1 MPTFTSALSSFKGFV
16 GIAADRTNAM
26 VTSAVA
32 SGVSSLPITNI
43 NYVTTNPLVASGANY
58 SAIINDGALTEA
70 IALTGNLSAGAVPV
84 AATANAHAA
93 GVYVVFQLTASIGPT
108 AYMPLESWTFDDVYD
123 QLYDTASRGSL
134 VSEAGVVQGV
144 RTSTV
149 DIAGAIFPD
158 TYPYILGGIFG
169 SEDYTSGTPSIHA
182 FGVNNTATTVNF
194 PTTRYILYSYDAVN
208 TRIFCG
214 RFTETTITADP
225 KQLLKHASKFM
236 ARASGTVANPTSSFS
251 AVKPMATWAG
261 LATIGGTSV
270 GNVETFDVTLART
283 EVEAIPTLDGNQD
296 PWDIWVGAL
305 TCKGKTSIV
314 MLDDTQYVNYTSAT
328 APSFDVTVTVST
340 LLILQIHMT
349 KCNYEKATPKLQ
361 GKSYVAL
368 DIPFTGL
375 ANATDATTA
384 GGGLS
389 PCKITAS
396 NATASAVT
404 YT

>member
-16 GIAADRTNAM
+16 GLAADRTNAM
-26 VTSAVA
+26 ITSAVA
-32 SGVSSLPITNI
+32 ATAQSLPITNI

-58 SAIINDGALTEA
+58 SAIIIDGALTEVVA
-70 IALTGNLSAGAVPV
+70 CSGNLSSGAVPI
-84 AATANAHAA
+84 AALANNHSAL
-93 GVYVVFQLTASIGPT
+93 VYVVFQLTASIGPT
-108 AYMPLESWTFDDVYD
+108 AYMPLESWTFDDDYD

-134 VSEAGVVQGV
+134 VSEAGVVQGA

-158 TYPYILGGIFG
+158 TYPYVLGGIFG

-225 KQLLKHASKFM
+225 KQLLKHATKFM
-236 ARASGTVANPTSSFS
+236 GRASGTVANPTTSFS
-251 AVKPMATWAG
+251 AVKPMAGWTG
-261 LATIGGTSV
+261 LATIGGTV
-270 GNVETFDVTLART
+270 TGNATQFDVTLSRT
-283 EVEAIPTLDGNQD
+283 EVEEIPSLNGIQD

-305 TCKGKTSIV
+305 TCKGKTSLV

-328 APSFDVTVTVST
+328 APSFDITATVST
-340 LLILQIHMT
+340 LLILKIHMT
-349 KCNYEKATPKLQ
+349 NANYEKATPKLQ

-375 ANATDATTA
+375 ANSTDATTA

-389 PCKITAS
+389 PAKITAS
-396 NATASAVT
+396 NAVASGTT